1 MPGPTVLSKADI
13 EGIFDGAAAS
23 YDRVGP
29 NIFAKF
35 GERLVSRIPLGRGM
49 HVLDVATGNGAVL
62 LPTLERIG
70 PEGHLIGIDASDGIL
85 RQAEQAVASRGA
97 TNVGLLKMDAEHLDF
112 PDNIFDVVTCAF
124 ALFMFPDMEQALREM
139 CRVCKP
145 DGCVAVTYFNK
156 VPPPFDP
163 GWRVYAQVCTEYQ
176 IGQRMPQKLGLAP
189 EELETIL
196 DRCGLRS
203 IEIDSEVN
211 DIIYT
216 TGDDWW
222 GFMLT
227 MGSRATIL
235 GMDEETRA
243 RFKADYLA
251 RLRPAWRE
259 DGLHMSTSVIYARA
273 RR

>member
-1 MPGPTVLSKADI
+1 MSKTDI
-13 EGIFDGAAAS
+13 ERIFDGAAAE

-35 GERLVSRIPLGRGM
+35 GERLVSRIPLSRGM
-49 HVLDVATGNGAVL
+49 RVLDVATGNGAVL

-70 PEGHLIGIDASDGIL
+70 PEGHVIGIDMSDRIL

-97 TNVGLLKMDAEHLDF
+97 KNVELLKMDAEHLDF
-112 PDNIFDVVTCAF
+112 PDESFDAVTCAF
-124 ALFMFPDMEQALREM
+124 ALFMFPDMELALREIY
-139 CRVCKP
+139 RVCKP
-145 DGCVAVTYFNK
+145 DGCVAVTYFNR

-163 GWRVYAQVCTEYQ
+163 GWPVFAQLCTEYQ
-176 IGQRMPQKLGLAP
+176 IGKRMPQKLGLAP
-189 EELETIL
+189 EELGTIL

-203 IEIDSEVN
+203 IEMDSEVN
-211 DIIYT
+211 DLIYT

-227 MGSRATIL
+227 LGSRAAIL
-235 GMDEETRA
+235 GMDDETRA

-259 DGLHMSTSVIYARA
+259 DGLHMSTSVIYACA